1 MGAIR
6 KINYRLDTMDLIN
19 KNNLQTQFL
28 SFHINLPITTH
39 QLILLGEKLL
49 GLSVFLMSYH
59 LMRNRLRASNE

>member
-19 KNNLQTQFL
+19 KNNLQTQFP
-28 SFHINLPITTH
+28 SFHINLPNTTH

-49 GLSVFLMSYH
+49 GLSVFLMSYAKPFAC
-59 LMRNRLRASNE
+59 L